1 MGCTSTPL
9 SGRRRSNHFLNGL
22 TDTEERL
29 VSPPGAAI
37 TSGRTSG
44 PAQKE
49 SGSLYLI
56 PGRSPQGSGKK

>member
-1 MGCTSTPL
+1 MYLHPRL
-9 SGRRRSNHFLNGL
+9 SGRRKSNHFLNGPA
-22 TDTEERL
+22 DTEEKL

-44 PAQKE
+44 SAQKE

-56 PGRSPQGSGKK
+56 P